1 MARARIQLTQ
11 VEAQLRQ
18 IELQIATDVTSA
30 SIQLRNAAE
39 AVQASQAARELSQ
52 RRLEAEQSK
61 FEVGMSTNFNV
72 VQAQRDLNDARN
84 SELRQVL
91 NYRRALVELERL
103 QQTATSSQGITI
115 IN

>member
-1 MARARIQLTQ
+1 VALQIQ
-11 VEAQLRQ
+11 Q
-18 IELQIATDVTSA
+18 IELQIARDVTNA
-30 SIQLRNAAE
+30 VITVQNAAAAVE
-39 AVQASQAARELSQ
+39 AAQAALQLSV

-84 SELRQVL
+84 SELNSVL
-91 NYRRALVELERL
+91 AYRRTLVELERL
-103 QQTATSSQGITI
+103 QQTATSTQGITI